1 MLSLLIEQ
9 EIVKNFMNNLF
20 KNDCF
25 DLFQLKTIEIT
36 ASHFVSITE
45 PDNNNID
52 KTLWSNIRPLILNLL
67 KHVTKPTRVK
77 IVFSYP
83 NVLDIHA
90 NLKSGFINI
99 LYGSD
104 TANITTGTSEAKFTL
119 DKSHE
124 AAWDAWVIEF
134 FKKND
139 LGVVVE

>member
-1 MLSLLIEQ
+1 MLSLSIEQ
-9 EIVKNFMNNLF
+9 EFVKNFMNNLF

-25 DLFQLKTIEIT
+25 DVFQLKTIEIT

-52 KTLWSNIRPLILNLL
+52 KTLWSNIRPLILNML
-67 KHVTKPTRVK
+67 KHITKPTRVK

-83 NVLDIHA
+83 DVVGIHA

-99 LYGSD
+99 LYSSE
-104 TANITTGTSEAKFTL
+104 TVNITTGASETKFTM

-124 AAWDAWVIEF
+124 AAWDAWVVEF
-134 FKKND
+134 LKKNG
-139 LGVVVE
+139 LGVVV